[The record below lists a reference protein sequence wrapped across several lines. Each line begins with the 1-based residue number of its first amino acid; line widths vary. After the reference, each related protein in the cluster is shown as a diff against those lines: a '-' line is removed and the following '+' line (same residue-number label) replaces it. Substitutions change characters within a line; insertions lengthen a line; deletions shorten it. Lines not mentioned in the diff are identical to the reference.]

1 MNGEARLGPL
11 GAAGAWLLAGLLAAG
26 CATPGQ
32 ERVDPAL
39 FPREAVSAE
48 RATYMPIVLLVDS
61 ALTDYVFVREK
72 WDVAPSVQVGRI
84 LEAAAVAALSDVLG
98 TPVERDADPRPA
110 AAPGRP
116 VPPPVLIALRP
127 AGHEI
132 PARSRTYGARLL
144 LECQV
149 LATDRSVLWSKRYDS
164 GVVGLSVAQRNDAS
178 QTADVQ
184 ELRVVH
190 RAAYAVML
198 QFAEDL
204 RRWLEAERLRE
215 RVL

>member
-1 MNGEARLGPL
+1 MIGEARHGWLRT
-11 GAAGAWLLAGLLAAG
+11 AGALLLAGLLVAG

-39 FPREAVSAE
+39 FPREAASVE
-48 RATYMPIVLLVDS
+48 RGVTTPIVLLADA
-61 ALTDYVFVREK
+61 ALTDYVLVREK
-72 WDVAPSVQVGRI
+72 WDMAPSVQIGRI
-84 LEAAAVAALSDVLG
+84 LEAAAIAALSDVLG
-98 TPVERDADPRPA
+98 TPVERATDPRPA
-110 AAPGRP
+110 VAPGRA

-149 LATDRSVLWSKRYDS
+149 LDAERSVLWSKRYDS
-164 GVVGLSVAQRNDAS
+164 GVVGLSVAQSNDSS

-184 ELRVVH
+184 ELRAVH
-190 RAAYAVML
+190 RAAYAVMVE
-198 QFAEDL
+198 FAQDL